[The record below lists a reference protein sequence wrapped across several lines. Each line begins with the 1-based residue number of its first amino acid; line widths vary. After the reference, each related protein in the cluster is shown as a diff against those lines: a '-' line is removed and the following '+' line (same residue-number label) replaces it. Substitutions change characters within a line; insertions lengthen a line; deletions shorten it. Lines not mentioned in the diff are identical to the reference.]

1 MNTQEISEQ
10 LQQAKEILQAC
21 EEVPTDKF
29 LTCKEYNTLV
39 MKIIGDTY
47 NYNNNKKEYDILLSK
62 IFNISIIEV
71 EQLIT
76 VEEIKKEQRR
86 RIEEISKPLTNKPLI
101 N

>member
-76 VEEIKKEQRR
+76 VEEIKKRT
-86 RIEEISKPLTNKPLI
+86 KKKN
-101 N
+101 